1 MSTAH
6 LKNLQQWAG
15 QNGWA
20 VQGLAAPILVVA
32 IPVVMV
38 LPIAPWM
45 LYTFFTLNI
54 ALALMVMMV
63 AA

>member
-1 MSTAH
+1 MSTAN

-32 IPVVMV
+32 I
-38 LPIAPWM
+38 
-45 LYTFFTLNI
+45 
-54 ALALMVMMV
+54 LAL
-63 AA
+63 